1 MLVFLLLMVARKCKH
16 SIELTNSFP
25 EAHSYLVDLNTIICI
40 NSSLPYLSIV
50 FEKSCKITARFAFYL
65 DGSDEKV
72 YKLFNFSNDKYAGY
86 NFGNQSSSVEIIPRS
101 EGFVNFSFFAF
112 PSSCQF
118 RHISTD
124 LEDRFG
130 WLPSYS
136 SRSGN
141 PRKICFWHLTP
152 RNLEIEIPFKD
163 ELSSISACS
172 SENQCQ
178 QINNSKESNYV
189 FPLPNPGY
197 MILNLHAND
206 FGQKFA
212 IIVTS
217 DGNRY
222 GLISSRLQI
231 SPNLIYLNT
240 IRPTIESILQKDRL
254 RPKYIDTEQ
263 LQRENRNLIN
273 QSISNPRKTRPEVEF
288 KNEIDEKIEEGY
300 LEKEKEMLN
309 QRKNANIEEIDNA
322 RRTGSMIKFNQENQN
337 DENAKEV
344 HHPKNSK
351 NIEESLKDIYNP
363 RRTKTMVG
371 KSNISPP
378 SSDLQ
383 LADDMPKGNDVQE
396 FEIRDEMEV
405 PVINENDIYKR
416 NQIMKKYM
424 KPKPT
429 YQYDEYMKAQ
439 IEKVRA
445 RREYERQMREHTEKR
460 REREEDIIIIF
471 EIVLLVVVIT
481 MVVILTYHLASSM
494 CKNDP
499 QQIIIKQTYQ
509 EQESALLSQNTGMA
523 YPLPM
528 IFQPGYVPP
537 YATMETTHE
546 QRYNQSGQPPVT
558 DYP

>member
-1 MLVFLLLMVARKCKH
+1 MLVFLLLMIVRKCKH
-16 SIELTNSFP
+16 SIEVTTSFP
-25 EAHSYLVDLNTIICI
+25 EAHSYLVDLDTIICI

-50 FEKSCKITARFAFYL
+50 FEKSCNITALFAFSL

-72 YKLFNFSNDKYAGY
+72 YKLYNFSHDKYAGY
-86 NFGNQSSSVEIIPRS
+86 NFGNRSGSVEIIPRS

-118 RHISTD
+118 RHITTD

-136 SRSGN
+136 SRSSN
-141 PRKICFWHLTP
+141 PRKVCFWHLTP
-152 RNLEIEIPFKD
+152 RKLEIEIPFKD

-178 QINNSKESNYV
+178 QINNSKEANYV

-206 FGQKFA
+206 FGQNFA
-212 IIVTS
+212 LVITS
-217 DGNRY
+217 DRNRY
-222 GLISSRLQI
+222 GLISSSLQI
-231 SPNLIYLNT
+231 SPSLIYLNT
-240 IRPTIESILQKDRL
+240 IRPTIKSILQKDRL

-273 QSISNPRKTRPEVEF
+273 QSISNPIKTRPEVEF

-300 LEKEKEMLN
+300 LEKEMLN
-309 QRKNANIEEIDNA
+309 QRKNTNIEENQKEIDNA
-322 RRTGSMIKFNQENQN
+322 RRTGSMIKFNKENQN

-344 HHPKNSK
+344 HHPKSSK
-351 NIEESLKDIYNP
+351 SNEENIKNIYNP
-363 RRTKTMVG
+363 RRTKTMIR
-371 KSNISPP
+371 KSNIPPP

-383 LADDMPKGNDVQE
+383 LPDDTPKGNDVRE

-416 NQIMKKYM
+416 KQIMKKYM

-439 IEKVRA
+439 KEKVKA
-445 RREYERQMREHTEKR
+445 RREYERQMREHTKKN

-471 EIVLLVVVIT
+471 EIVLLVVVVT
-481 MVVILTYHLASSM
+481 MVVILAYHLVSSM

-499 QQIIIKQTYQ
+499 QQKIIKQTYQ
-509 EQESALLSQNTGMA
+509 EQESSLLSQNTGMA

-528 IFQPGYVPP
+528 IYQPGYVPP

-546 QRYNQSGQPPVT
+546 Q
-558 DYP
+558 